1 MIGLLAWLAPA
12 GRRAAAIAT
21 LLVFEAVLMYFV
33 PTLSNPISGKVDHAS
48 IRFLRDNLELQRFF
62 TLGPLAPNYG
72 AYFGLASINHNY
84 LPVAK
89 RWVAFVQERLD
100 TERPVEVFDGLRHGG
115 DRPSGQQLGENI
127 EAYKWVGVKYVLAA
141 EPHQV
146 GLPVAHKGEAMTI
159 YELPGHSPY
168 FEPLGSKCRI
178 DEAKRTSAIITC
190 DGSATLV
197 RRELFFPGW
206 TATVGGKETL
216 ILEHKGLFQ
225 EIALPAGRSDVRFSY
240 APPHIGW
247 AWLAAALGAGA
258 LLAPLASR
266 LRRRLFR

>member
-1 MIGLLAWLAPA
+1 LPETRDTLGLRNSMLASSIWVVVSLGMIGLLAWLAPA

-127 EAYKWVGVKYVLAA
+127 EAY
-141 EPHQV
+141 
-146 GLPVAHKGEAMTI
+146 
-159 YELPGHSPY
+159 ELPGHSPY